1 MTPALRWY
9 LGGLVIAT
17 LIGTLVGLRVGP
29 TARPGVWLACA
40 LTLVVQGPLGWW
52 LVRSI
57 GRPEF
62 MVAWVIGMLAR
73 VSLLGLMAFVVLPLL
88 GWPLEPGLLATAGLL
103 VAMLVVES
111 VVALRAGPSTEAK

>member
-9 LGGLVIAT
+9 LGGLAVAT
-17 LIGTLVGLRVGP
+17 LIGALAGLRVGNEL
-29 TARPGVWLACA
+29 RPGVWLACV
-40 LTLVVQGPLGWW
+40 LTFVVQGPLGWW

-62 MVAWVIGMLAR
+62 MVAWVVGMLAR
-73 VSLLGLMAFVVLPLL
+73 ISLLVLMAFVLLPLL
-88 GWPLEPGLLATAGLL
+88 GLPLEPGLLAAAGLL

>member
-9 LGGLVIAT
+9 LGGLAMVT
-17 LIGTLVGLRVGP
+17 LIGVLAGLRAGP
-29 TARPGVWLACA
+29 GSSAAVWLACV
-40 LTLVVQGPLGWW
+40 LSFMVQGPLGWW

-62 MVAWVIGMLAR
+62 MVAWVVGMLAR
-73 VSLLGLMAFVVLPLL
+73 ITLLVLMAFVLLPLL
-88 GWPLEPGLLATAGLL
+88 GWPLEPGLLAAAGLL